1 MDKHKE
7 QVYRRAFNRFGKSSQ
22 VLMAIQEMAELTK
35 DLTNQEMQRWDKVID
50 IPGEIADVE
59 IMMEQ
64 LKLMHGLG
72 GAVEMIKSKKIG
84 RLERILD
91 ELDKKDTEVE
101 INPDEIT
108 QHGVV

>member
-1 MDKHKE
+1 
-7 QVYRRAFNRFGKSSQ
+7 
-22 VLMAIQEMAELTK
+22 MAIQEMAELTK
-35 DLTNQEMQRWDKVID
+35 DLTNQEMQRWDKVTD

-72 GAVEMIKSKKIG
+72 EAVEMIKAKKVG

-91 ELDKKDTEVE
+91 ELDKKDLESGT
-101 INPDEIT
+101 NPDEII
-108 QHGVV
+108 QHGR